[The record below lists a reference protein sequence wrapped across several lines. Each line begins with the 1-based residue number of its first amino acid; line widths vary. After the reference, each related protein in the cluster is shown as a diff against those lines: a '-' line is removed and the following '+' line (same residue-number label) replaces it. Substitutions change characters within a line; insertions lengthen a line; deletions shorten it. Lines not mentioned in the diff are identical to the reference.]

1 MCTSIILYRKSHLW
15 PVIIGTNRD
24 ENLDRKSKFPGRH
37 WIKKYPHVVAGKDEE
52 KNGSW
57 IGINDYGLV
66 AIIHNRKLDNNVT
79 NNGFSRGHIVLEVLN
94 YSTLDGALKY
104 ISNFD
109 RFNYNNFNLLIANNK
124 ECHWIKHDINNK
136 NLITKQLE
144 EGLSIMTHKDL
155 NDKNDKKISFY
166 YRLFSLLEVPDPSK
180 DNWNIWKKNLTNY
193 DSHILKDNNK
203 ICFIDYQ
210 NNYGTRSSSLI
221 AIPNNKKTNE
231 KLIFKSTNLF
241 PCKNK
246 YIDVIV

>member
-1 MCTSIILYRKSHLW
+1 
-15 PVIIGTNRD
+15 
-24 ENLDRKSKFPGRH
+24 
-37 WIKKYPHVVAGKDEE
+37 
-52 KNGSW
+52 
-57 IGINDYGLV
+57 
-66 AIIHNRKLDNNVT
+66 
-79 NNGFSRGHIVLEVLN
+79 
-94 YSTLDGALKY
+94 
-104 ISNFD
+104 
-109 RFNYNNFNLLIANNK
+109 
-124 ECHWIKHDINNK
+124 
-136 NLITKQLE
+136 
-144 EGLSIMTHKDL
+144 MTYKDL

-180 DNWNIWKKNLTNY
+180 DNWNIWKENLTNY

-246 YIDVIV
+246 YIDIIV